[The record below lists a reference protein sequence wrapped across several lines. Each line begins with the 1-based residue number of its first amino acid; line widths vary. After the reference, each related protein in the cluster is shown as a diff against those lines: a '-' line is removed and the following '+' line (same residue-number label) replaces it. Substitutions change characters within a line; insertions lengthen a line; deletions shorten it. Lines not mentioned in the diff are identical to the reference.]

1 MLKVYHFDINGTIL
15 GTDSTDNAS
24 IEETACEAFSR
35 SITKNGEIC
44 QSGEKTYYS
53 HIKESCIDY
62 KRKIYN
68 FPNDFP
74 EHRGKYNELVLA
86 LRRGLFKSF
95 LKIVEREFSNNKSLL
110 VLRTFGKDR
119 EFVASMLHAYN
130 MNFVVHTSEELN
142 DSLYRDCH
150 SRNLHIMVTDDYNRW
165 NDNGR
170 KVEFGKH
177 IKYFEGMEHFAFDDN
192 LCMYCDEGVKF
203 YHVNTL
209 RAALEDDYYI
219 NLLLLTSSI

>member
-35 SITKNGEIC
+35 SVSENGEVYRP
-44 QSGEKTYYS
+44 GEKTYYS
-53 HIKESCIDY
+53 YIKESVVDY
-62 KRKIYN
+62 KHKIYN

-74 EHRGKYNELVLA
+74 DHRAKYNELVSA
-86 LRRGLFKSF
+86 LRQGLFKSF
-95 LKIVEREFSNNKSLL
+95 LKLVEREFSNNKSLL

-119 EFVASMLHAYN
+119 AFVASMLNAYN
-130 MNFVVHTSEELN
+130 MDFVAHTSEELN

-150 SRNLHIMVTDDYNRW
+150 SRRVHIMVTDDYGRW

-192 LCMYCDEGVKF
+192 LCMYCDKGVRF

-219 NLLLLTSSI
+219 NLLAM